1 MPRTGRA
8 STLLVL
14 FSFSLAAALMSSVG
28 CGSSQPGSSA
38 TAKSVDSST
47 ASAAEVSN
55 KDATGDKAVA
65 NTGPVELLNVACDP
79 TRELWQD
86 INEQFTKIYERDTG
100 RKVTIK
106 QSHGGSS
113 SQARAVNDGLEADV
127 VTLAMWPDTDSIRRS
142 GLIAEGWEKRLP
154 ENSLPYY
161 STIVFV
167 VRKGNPKQ
175 IHDWPD
181 LVKQNVQI
189 ITPNPKTSGNGK
201 LSVLAAWGSVVT
213 RGGTEE
219 QAKEFLTK
227 LYQQVPVLDAAARA
241 ATMTFSKKGIG
252 DVHLTW
258 ENEGQQEVE
267 DSKGELEIVYPPVSF
282 KAEPH
287 VAWVDENVKK
297 HGTADVAQ
305 AYLEFLYTPVAQQMI
320 AKHFYRPNSQGDRQ
334 KFADRFPPIKLFGVD
349 AVAKNWDDAYQKFFN
364 DGALFDQ
371 ISEKK

>member
-1 MPRTGRA
+1 MA
-8 STLLVL
+8 L
-14 FSFSLAAALMSSVG
+14 SLAGCSTSTSAGPEAGNSAPGNSVAA
-28 CGSSQPGSSA
+28 
-38 TAKSVDSST
+38 
-47 ASAAEVSN
+47 AAEVPTPNANS
-55 KDATGDKAVA
+55 KA

-86 INEQFTKIYERDTG
+86 INEQFSKQYLHDTG
-100 RKVTIK
+100 RVVTIK

-154 ENSLPYY
+154 NNSLPYY

-181 LVKQNVQI
+181 IVKPGVQI

-201 LSVLAAWGSVVT
+201 LSFLAAWGSVVT

-219 QAKEFLTK
+219 QAKELVTK
-227 LYQQVPVLDAAARA
+227 LYEQTSVLDTAARA
-241 ATMTFSKKGIG
+241 ATITFSKKNIG

-258 ENEGQQEVE
+258 ENEAQQEVK
-267 DSKGELEIVYPPVSF
+267 DSNGELELVYPPVSIR
-282 KAEPH
+282 AEPH
-287 VAWVDENVKK
+287 VAWVDENVKR

-305 AYLEFLYTPVAQQMI
+305 AYLEFLYGPRAQLII
-320 AKHFYRPNSQGDRQ
+320 AQHFYRPNSEGDRQ
-334 KFADRFPPIKLFGVD
+334 KYADQFPPIKLFGIT
-349 AVAKNWDDAYQKFFN
+349 AVAKNWDDALQRFFN
-364 DGALFDQ
+364 DGGLFDQ

>member
-1 MPRTGRA
+1 MLRIGRA
-8 STLLVL
+8 HAVVFLLP
-14 FSFSLAAALMSSVG
+14 FSMAAMLVGTAGCGGSNAGSAASGGSSSGSSV
-28 CGSSQPGSSA
+28 
-38 TAKSVDSST
+38 
-47 ASAAEVSN
+47 ASAGEVTN
-55 KDATGDKAVA
+55 TTAGEKTT

-86 INEQFTKIYERDTG
+86 INEEFAKIYQRDTG
-100 RKVTIK
+100 RSVTIK

-181 LVKQNVQI
+181 LVKPDVQI
-189 ITPNPKTSGNGK
+189 ITPHPKTSGNGK
-201 LSVLAAWGSVVT
+201 LSFLAAWGSVIT
-213 RGGTEE
+213 RGGSEA

-227 LYQQVPVLDAAARA
+227 LYQQTPVLDVAARS

-258 ENEGQQEVE
+258 ENEGQQEVQ
-267 DSKGELEIVYPPVSF
+267 DSHGELEIVYPPVSIR
-282 KAEPH
+282 AEPH

-297 HGTADVAQ
+297 HGTTNVAQ

-320 AKHFYRPNSQGDRQ
+320 AKHFYRPNSEGDRQ
-334 KFADRFPPIKLFGVD
+334 KFADRFPPIKLFGIT
-349 AVAKNWDDAYQKFFN
+349 AVAKDWDDACQKFFN

>member
-1 MPRTGRA
+1 MPRTSRISAIA
-8 STLLVL
+8 SFVSLSLIALL
-14 FSFSLAAALMSSVG
+14 ANCVG
-28 CGSSQPGSSA
+28 CGSANSGGTSSAVAVNSA
-38 TAKSVDSST
+38 TAGEVTNKTD
-47 ASAAEVSN
+47 AAN
-55 KDATGDKAVA
+55 QATA
-65 NTGPVELLNVACDP
+65 NTGPVQLLNVACDP

-86 INEQFTKIYERDTG
+86 INEQFAKVYERDTG
-100 RKVTIK
+100 RKVTIQ

-127 VTLAMWPDTDSIRRS
+127 VTLAMWPDTDSIRKS

-175 IHDWPD
+175 IHDWAD
-181 LVKQNVQI
+181 LVKPDVQI
-189 ITPNPKTSGNGK
+189 ITPHPKTSGNGK
-201 LSVLAAWGSVVT
+201 LSFLAAWGAVVT

-219 QAKEFLTK
+219 QAKEFVTK
-227 LYQQVPVLDAAARA
+227 LYSQVPVLDVAARA
-241 ATMTFSKKGIG
+241 ATMTFSKKSIG

-258 ENEGQQEVE
+258 ENEGQQEVQ
-267 DSKGELEIVYPPVSF
+267 DSKGELEIIYPPVSF

-320 AKHFYRPNSQGDRQ
+320 AKHFYRPNSEGDRQ
-334 KFADRFPPIKLFGVD
+334 KFSDRFPPIKLFGIT
-349 AVAKNWDDAYQKFFN
+349 AVAKDWDDAYQKFFN

-371 ISEKK
+371 ISGQK